1 MKRDRMHQAGTGRR
15 NMRGEKKKR
24 VHIRGRSCNTEPDML
39 VEAHLAQGKVGLL
52 SA

>member
-15 NMRGEKKKR
+15 NERRKKKR

-52 SA
+52 FA